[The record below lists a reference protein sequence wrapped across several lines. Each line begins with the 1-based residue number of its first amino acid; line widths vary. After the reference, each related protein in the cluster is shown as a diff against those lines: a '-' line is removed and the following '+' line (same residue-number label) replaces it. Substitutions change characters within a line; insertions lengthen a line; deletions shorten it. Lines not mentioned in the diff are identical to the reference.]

1 MICFCAQHC
10 PLSGFHDAG
19 CCEKTSCGCWCHQ
32 PAGEH
37 RGSRPGVDP
46 TFADA
51 AFRHFEPE
59 TPDQAEAFREKLQG
73 FSAEMRPRILQHLGG
88 R

>member
-1 MICFCAQHC
+1 MHC

-19 CCEKTSCGCWCHQ
+19 CCEKTICGCWCHEKS
-32 PAGEH
+32 EH

-46 TFADA
+46 LFADA
-51 AFRHFEPE
+51 AFKNFEPVTE
-59 TPDQAEAFREKLQG
+59 EQAEAMREKLQG

-88 R
+88 RR